1 MILHDVFWPINGQKW
16 QKLVFLYQKWPVFSE
31 RKAKNFENY
40 IKNRLKPSPLYT
52 ETK

>member
-1 MILHDVFWPINGQKW
+1 MILHDVFLANKW
-16 QKLVFLYQKWPVFSE
+16 SKMAKLVFLYQKWPVFSE

>member
-16 QKLVFLYQKWPVFSE
+16 QKFVFLYQKWPVFSE
-31 RKAKNFENY
+31 KKAKNFENY
-40 IKNRLKPSPLYT
+40 IKNRLKPCPLYT